1 MTKEE
6 GARVTSERCC
16 CEGRRRLLKSSVPIA
31 AVLLALCCAT
41 PARAVQVYFTTQNLG
56 GNRWLYAYRLDEF
69 PYAAGYGFSVYFDP
83 ELHAALATAPPSP
96 GSDWD
101 AVVVQPDVGLGS
113 EGLYDAQALYDDST
127 HLAVFRVS
135 FDWLG
140 AGTPGDQ
147 PFEVREPSPS
157 FAVVESG
164 TTFAPE
170 PAALAQHAVT
180 ALSLAALATRGR
192 SRC

>member
-1 MTKEE
+1 
-6 GARVTSERCC
+6 
-16 CEGRRRLLKSSVPIA
+16 LLKSPARIA
-31 AVLLALCCAT
+31 LVLLALLGAGS
-41 PARAVQVYFTTQNLG
+41 AQAVEVSYTVQNLS

-83 ELHAALATAPPSP
+83 ELYASLSTALPGP

-101 AVVVQPDVGLGS
+101 PVVVQPDPGLS
-113 EGLYDAQALYDDST
+113 SDGLYDAEALFDDST
-127 HLAVFRVS
+127 PDAVFRVS

-140 AGTPGDQ
+140 GGTPGAQ
-147 PFEVREPSPS
+147 SFVVREPSPS
-157 FAVVESG
+157 FAAVEEG

-170 PAALAQHAVT
+170 PALLAQHAGT
-180 ALSLAALATRGR
+180 LLSLAALAARGR